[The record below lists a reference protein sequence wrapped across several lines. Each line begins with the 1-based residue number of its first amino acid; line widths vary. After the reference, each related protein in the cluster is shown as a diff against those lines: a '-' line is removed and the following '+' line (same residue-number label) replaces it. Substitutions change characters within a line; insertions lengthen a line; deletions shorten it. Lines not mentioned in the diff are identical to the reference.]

1 MAALAKISA
10 MLRKKTDDMILSIFP
25 VPFEDAIKRFL
36 PIALKL
42 DLFDYML
49 QGAWLQSKDDLFYQE
64 LDSEDWK
71 LMSTMYSEIG
81 IVNKKGYKKQYQKYA
96 HQMMIGSAVESK
108 RKEAAN
114 P

>member
-1 MAALAKISA
+1 MNTKPFNLDDYQEANNKLITGELLINVKATGVVMAALAKISA

-49 QGAWLQSKDDLFYQE
+49 QGAWLQNKDDLFYQE

-71 LMSTMYSEIG
+71 LMFTMY
-81 IVNKKGYKKQYQKYA
+81 
-96 HQMMIGSAVESK
+96 
-108 RKEAAN
+108 
-114 P
+114 